1 MSVTCDLVFLSDQKV
16 FSSAKLISR
25 VERELHF
32 IIKGG
37 LALIEIMSRGL
48 LGAVV
53 AVGVTSVVAVR
64 RGGSKRGRQVQK
76 EDKGVGGEDITA
88 RRTGTC
94 FLFRGRGAEGGK
106 ALS

>member
-1 MSVTCDLVFLSDQKV
+1 MFCDKLLFVQKCI
-16 FSSAKLISR
+16 FFCQDYFTREK
-25 VERELHF
+25 ELHF
-32 IIKGG
+32 ILKGG

-53 AVGVTSVVAVR
+53 AVGVTGVGVE
-64 RGGSKRGRQVQK
+64 GGKRGRQVQK